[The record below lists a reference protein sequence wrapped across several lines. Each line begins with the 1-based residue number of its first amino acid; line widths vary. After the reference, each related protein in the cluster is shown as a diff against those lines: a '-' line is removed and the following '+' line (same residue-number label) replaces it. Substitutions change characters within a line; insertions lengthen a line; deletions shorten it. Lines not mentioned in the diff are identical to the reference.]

1 MKTMILIAASTKDV
15 ASMNIANQII
25 ERYDFEKLSETFQG
39 NKMYFKHV
47 ANRDVKMAFTNQE
60 LIHSQHITEH
70 FKTDLVIF
78 VSRHAS
84 ASGFPTLSV
93 HVPGNLDKA
102 ELGGL
107 PKRVSICPA
116 SAMKE
121 ALMELAKTKDE
132 GKLPYEVSYEC
143 THHGPSLDVPTMF
156 VELGSSPE
164 QWKDL
169 KAAEAVAHAAMA
181 AATKDTKHPTV
192 LGVGG
197 PHYNERFT
205 KIALTTSRAF
215 GHIISKYAAPNV
227 EPEVIKQCVQRTVEH
242 VESAVFDWKS
252 LRAGDR
258 NRIITALNEL
268 NVSTERA

>member
-1 MKTMILIAASTKDV
+1 MILIAASTKDI

-25 ERYDFEKLSETFQG
+25 ERYSFEKLSENFQD
-39 NKMYFKHV
+39 NSMYFKHV
-47 ANRDVKMAFTNQE
+47 ANRDVKMVFTNQE
-60 LIHSQHITEH
+60 LIQSQRITEH
-70 FKTDLVIF
+70 FKMDLVIF

-84 ASGFPTLSV
+84 QSGFPTLSV
-93 HVPGNLDKA
+93 HVSGNLGKA

-107 PKRVSICPA
+107 PKSVSVCPA

-121 ALMELAKTKDE
+121 ALLELAKAKDE
-132 GKLPYEVSYEC
+132 SNLSYEVSYEC

-156 VELGSSPE
+156 AELGSSPE

-169 KAAEAVAHAAMA
+169 QAAEAVAHAAMK
-181 AATKDTKHPTV
+181 AATKDTKYPTV

-205 KIALTTSRAF
+205 RIALTTNRAF
-215 GHIISKYAAPNV
+215 GHIISKYAAPSID
-227 EPEVIKQCVQRTVEH
+227 PEVIKQCVQRTVEH

-252 LRAGDR
+252 LRAADR
-258 NRIITALNEL
+258 NKIISALNEL
-268 NVSTERA
+268 NVSTEKA

>member
-1 MKTMILIAASTKDV
+1 MILIVASAKDT
-15 ASMNIANQII
+15 ASMNIAHQIT
-25 ERYDFEKLSETFQG
+25 ERYDFEKLSEQFQE
-39 NKMYFKHV
+39 NHVYFKRI
-47 ANRDVKMAFTNQE
+47 ANHDIKLVFINQE

-84 ASGFPTLSV
+84 VSGFPTLSV
-93 HVPGNLDKA
+93 HVPGNLGNA

-107 PKRVSICPA
+107 PKSVSICPA

-121 ALMELAKTKDE
+121 ALLELAKIKD
-132 GKLPYEVSYEC
+132 KSNLSYEVSYEC
-143 THHGPSLDVPTMF
+143 THHGPSLDAPTIF

-164 QWKDL
+164 QWKDM

-181 AATKDTKHPTV
+181 AATKDSKYPTV

-205 KIALTTSRAF
+205 KIALTTNRAF
-215 GHIISKYAAPNV
+215 GHIISKYAAPNID
-227 EPEVIKQCVQRTVEH
+227 EEVIRQCVQRTVEH
-242 VESAVFDWKS
+242 VDSAVFDWKS
-252 LRAGDR
+252 LRANDR
-258 NRIITALNEL
+258 NRIITALREL
-268 NVSTERA
+268 NVSTEKA

>member
-1 MKTMILIAASTKDV
+1 MILIAASTKDI
-15 ASMNIANQII
+15 ASMNIAQQII
-25 ERYDFEKLSETFQG
+25 ERYSFEKLSETFQG
-39 NKMYFKHV
+39 NSIHFKRV
-47 ANRDVKMAFTNQE
+47 ANRDIKMIFTNQD
-60 LIHSQHITEH
+60 LIHSQNITEH

-84 ASGFPTLSV
+84 QSGFPTLSV

-107 PKRVSICPA
+107 PKRVSVCPA

-121 ALMELAKTKDE
+121 ALLELAKAKDE
-132 GKLPYEVSYEC
+132 SNLSYEVSYEC

-169 KAAEAVAHAAMA
+169 KAAEAVAHAAMK
-181 AATKDTKHPTV
+181 AATKDTKYPTV

-205 KIALTTSRAF
+205 RIALTTSRAF
-215 GHIISKYAAPNV
+215 GHIISKYAAPSID
-227 EPEVIKQCVQRTVEH
+227 PEVIKQCVQRTAEH
-242 VESAVFDWKS
+242 VEAAVFDWKS
-252 LRAGDR
+252 LRAADR
-258 NRIITALNEL
+258 NKITSALNEL
-268 NVSTERA
+268 NVSTEKA

>member
-1 MKTMILIAASTKDV
+1 MILLAASTKDI

-25 ERYDFEKLSETFQG
+25 ERYSFEKLSETFQG
-39 NKMYFKHV
+39 SNVRIKHV
-47 ANRDVKMAFTNQE
+47 ANRDIKMIFTNQE
-60 LIHSQHITEH
+60 LIHSQNITEH

-84 ASGFPTLSV
+84 QSGFPTLSV

-121 ALMELAKTKDE
+121 ALLELAKAKDE
-132 GKLPYEVSYEC
+132 GNLPYEVSYEC

-169 KAAEAVAHAAMA
+169 KAAEAVAHAAMK
-181 AATKDTKHPTV
+181 AATKDTKYPTV

-197 PHYNERFT
+197 PHYNQRFT
-205 KIALTTSRAF
+205 NIALTTNRAF
-215 GHIISKYAAPNV
+215 GHIISKYAAPTV
-227 EPEVIKQCVQRTVEH
+227 GPEVIEQCVQRTVEH
-242 VESAVFDWKS
+242 VEAAVFDWKS
-252 LRAGDR
+252 MKSADR
-258 NRIITALNEL
+258 NKIISVLNEL
-268 NVSTERA
+268 NVPIEKA

>member
-1 MKTMILIAASTKDV
+1 MILIVASTKDI
-15 ASMNIANQII
+15 ASMNIAQQII
-25 ERYDFEKLSETFQG
+25 ERCSFDKLSDSFQG
-39 NKMYFKHV
+39 NSIQFKHV
-47 ANRDVKMAFTNQE
+47 ANRDIKLVFTNQD
-60 LIHSQHITEH
+60 LIHSQNITEH
-70 FKTDLVIF
+70 FTTDLVIF

-84 ASGFPTLSV
+84 QSGFPTLSV

-107 PKRVSICPA
+107 PRRVSICPA

-121 ALMELAKTKDE
+121 ALLELAKAKDE
-132 GKLPYEVSYEC
+132 GNLPYEVSYEC
-143 THHGPSLDVPTMF
+143 THHGPSLDVPALF

-205 KIALTTSRAF
+205 KIALTTNRAF
-215 GHIISKYAAPNV
+215 GHIISKYAAPSA

-242 VESAVFDWKS
+242 VEAAVFDWKS
-252 LRAGDR
+252 LRAGER
-258 NRIITALNEL
+258 NRIITVLKEL
-268 NVSTERA
+268 NVSTEKA